1 MAAHHLDAFLGY
13 LANVR
18 QCSPH
23 TLESYACSLQ
33 QFVAFL
39 GRTWGADQ
47 AYDFARVDYPVLRRY
62 VAHLSRGGYER
73 SSIGT
78 KLAAL
83 RAFFRYLVREHE
95 VPYNVVALV
104 PGPKKPKKL
113 PKVFDHSEIDK
124 LLVQPSPATPLGQR
138 DRAILET
145 FYATGMRVGEL
156 VGLDAGDVELE
167 AHTARVFGKRRKERT
182 VLFGQ
187 PAAAALRAYVGQGRD
202 ALAAKRRGPADPA
215 LFLSRNGRRLTTGS
229 VRELVR
235 KHLLGAAAGHGRSP
249 HALRHTFATHLLDA
263 GADLRAVQ
271 ELLGH
276 ASLNS
281 TQVYTHVSTAHLKRA
296 YQGAHPLEAAETD
309 TGGE

>member
-23 TLESYACSLQ
+23 TLESYACSIQ
-33 QFVAFL
+33 QFVAYL
-39 GRTWGADQ
+39 GRTWGAEH

-62 VAHLSRGGYER
+62 AAQLSRSAYER

-78 KLAAL
+78 KLAGL
-83 RAFFRYLVREHE
+83 RAFFRYLVREH
-95 VPYNVVALV
+95 VLAYNVVELL
-104 PGPKKPKKL
+104 PGPKQPKRL
-113 PKVFDHSEIDK
+113 PKVFDHEEIEK
-124 LLVQPSPATPLGQR
+124 LVVQPSPETPLGQR

-156 VGLDAGDVELE
+156 VGLDAGDVEL
-167 AHTARVFGKRRKERT
+167 AARTARVLGKRRKERT
-182 VLFGQ
+182 VLFGE
-187 PAAAALRAYVGQGRD
+187 PAAAALRSYLGQGRE
-202 ALAAKRRGPADPA
+202 ALAAQRRGVPESA
-215 LFLSRNGRRLTTGS
+215 LFLSKTGRRLTTGA
-229 VRELVR
+229 VRDLVR
-235 KHLLGAAAGHGRSP
+235 KHLLAAAAGHGRSP
-249 HALRHTFATHLLDA
+249 HAFRHTFATHLLDA

-281 TQVYTHVSTAHLKRA
+281 TQVYTHVSTARLKRA
-296 YQGAHPLEAAETD
+296 YEGAHPLARLEGP